1 MATCAVRAGR
11 TPNKP
16 SADSARNSR
25 DPNEQ
30 SRLPERGCRQ
40 GGEIGKNG
48 CSECDANP
56 RKRAH
61 EFRMKTKPEERNGC
75 HSSNSEKNEMK
86 RRSRH
91 AHEYTLNAEVIP
103 GIIEADVL
111 PDRPTRL
118 PQALRERR
126 QAACRSA
133 SSQGRPPRQL
143 CEGRPLVLRGGP
155 SP

>member
-1 MATCAVRAGR
+1 MATCAERAGR

-30 SRLPERGCRQ
+30 CRLPEHGSRQ

-61 EFRMKTKPEERNGC
+61 EFRMKTKPKERNGC
-75 HSSNSEKNEMK
+75 HSRNCERNEMK
-86 RRSRH
+86 CRSRH
-91 AHEYTLNAEVIP
+91 AHEYTLNGRDCRGNPRDNRSGCSA
-103 GIIEADVL
+103 
-111 PDRPTRL
+111 RPYN
-118 PQALRERR
+118 PV
-126 QAACRSA
+126 AASLARTPSAGCLSA
-133 SSQGRPPRQL
+133 SSQGRAATAA
-143 CEGRPLVLRGGP
+143 LRRTVTRGQTP
-155 SP
+155 